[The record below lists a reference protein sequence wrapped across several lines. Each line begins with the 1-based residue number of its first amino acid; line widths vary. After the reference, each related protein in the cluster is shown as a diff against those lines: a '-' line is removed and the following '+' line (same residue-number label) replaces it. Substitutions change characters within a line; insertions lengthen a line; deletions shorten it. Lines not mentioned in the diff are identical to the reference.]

1 MKQNK
6 LYMCEA
12 EWRLALYALNE
23 LRTTLIADGRYT
35 DVVDEVIMKII
46 AAPVKRMRVVG

>member
-1 MKQNK
+1 MKKNK
-6 LYMCEA
+6 IYMSEA

-23 LRTTLIADGRYT
+23 LRTTLIENGRYT

-46 AAPVKRMRVVG
+46 VAPVKRVRVTG